1 MTDHVIT
8 EVHPEDSATMAA
20 IDRLLEQEGIRRDAN
35 LDYTCA
41 MYDGSGAVVAT
52 GSCFRNTLRC
62 FAVRSDLQGEG
73 LLNTIVTHLITRQMM
88 EGYTHLFL
96 YTKPSSSRLF
106 ASMGFH
112 EIARVEG
119 SVVFMENR
127 KNGFTRYLGQLEETK
142 KDGVSAAIVMNANPF
157 TLGHRYLIEQ
167 AASECDN
174 LHLFIISDSL
184 SLMPFSVRRR
194 LVEQGTADIANV
206 IIHDCGPYI
215 ISSATFPS
223 YFLRDEAD
231 VIESQARLDLAVFR
245 KIAETLNITDRW
257 AGEEPSSNVT
267 AIYNRIMAEE
277 LPACGIR
284 LHVIQRCT
292 AGEDDP
298 SPVSAS
304 TVREC
309 IKRGDLASL
318 KELVPETT
326 LNYLMSEEA
335 APVIQ
340 KIRGSDDVI
349 HY

>member
-1 MTDHVIT
+1 MNDHVIT
-8 EVHPEDSATMAA
+8 EVRPEDSVTMAA
-20 IDRLLEQEGIRRDAN
+20 IDKLLEREGIRRDAN

-127 KNGFTRYLGQLEETK
+127 KNGFLRYLAQLSETK

-157 TLGHRYLIEQ
+157 TLGHSYLVER

-184 SLMPFSVRRR
+184 SLIPFSVRRR
-194 LVEQGTADIANV
+194 LVEQGTADISNV
-206 IIHDCGPYI
+206 ILHDCGPYI

-223 YFLRDEAD
+223 YFLRDEAE
-231 VIESQARLDLAVFR
+231 VIESQARLDLTIFR

-284 LHVIQRCT
+284 LHVISRCT
-292 AGEDDP
+292 AGEEDP
-298 SPVSAS
+298 LPISAS
-304 TVREC
+304 TVRDR
-309 IKRGDLASL
+309 IKRGDFTAL

-340 KIRGSDDVI
+340 KIRGSDDVV